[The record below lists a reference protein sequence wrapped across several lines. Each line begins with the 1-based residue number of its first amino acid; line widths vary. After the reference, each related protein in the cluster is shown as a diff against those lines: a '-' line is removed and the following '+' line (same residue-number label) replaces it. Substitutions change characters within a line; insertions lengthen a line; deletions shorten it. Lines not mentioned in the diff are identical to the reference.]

1 MDYGSYHFKRKEELW
16 CVLVSIVLSILAA
29 WILYKNIFGV
39 IVILIVYPFYK
50 NIYREKCIKRQQ
62 DELAGQFKDMI
73 LSVSAA
79 LLSGYAIENAWREA
93 EKEISELYGG
103 QSYMAVEL
111 KDMNAGIR
119 MNQPVEQLF
128 YEFALRS
135 RNEDIMNFSEVLRF
149 AKRSGGNFGKILH
162 RAAMRISEK
171 QEIEQEI
178 QTVIAGKRMEQ
189 TLMNVIPIGML
200 GYLNVTSNEFMEPL
214 YGNLFGIVVMTGAF
228 FAYLGALFLAK
239 KILQIKY

>member
-1 MDYGSYHFKRKEELW
+1 MDYGRYQFQKKEELW
-16 CVLVSIVLSILAA
+16 CIAVAGIISALAA
-29 WILYKNIFGV
+29 WLLYKSVFGMIVMFV
-39 IVILIVYPFYK
+39 IYPFYRK
-50 NIYREKCIKRQQ
+50 NYRETRIQRQQ
-62 DELAGQFKDMI
+62 SELVGQFKDMV

-93 EKEISELYGG
+93 EKEICELYGEH
-103 QSYMAVEL
+103 SYMAIEL

-135 RNEDIMNFSEVLRF
+135 GSEDIMNFSEVFRF
-149 AKRSGGNFGKILH
+149 AKRSGGNFGKILY

-189 TLMNVIPIGML
+189 AVMNIIPIGML
-200 GYLNVTSNEFMEPL
+200 GYLNMTSGDFMEPL
-214 YGNLFGIVVMTGAF
+214 YGNLFGVVVMTGAF
-228 FAYLGALFLAK
+228 IAYLGGFFLSK
-239 KILQIKY
+239 RMMQIKY

>member
-1 MDYGSYHFKRKEELW
+1 MDYGRYQLQRKEELW
-16 CVLVSIVLSILAA
+16 CILVAIVLSVFAA
-29 WILYKNIFGV
+29 WLLYKSIFGGS
-39 IVILIVYPFYK
+39 VILLIYPFYRK
-50 NIYREKCIKRQQ
+50 SYQEKCLKRQQ
-62 DELAGQFKDMI
+62 SELVSQFKDMI

-93 EKEISELYGG
+93 EKEISELYGE

-119 MNQPVEQLF
+119 MNQPIERLF

-135 RNEDIMNFSEVLRF
+135 RSEDIMNFSEVFRF
-149 AKRSGGNFGKILH
+149 AKRSGGNLGKILY

-178 QTVIAGKRMEQ
+178 QTVIAGKKMEQ
-189 TLMNVIPIGML
+189 TVMNVIPAGIL
-200 GYLNVTSNEFMEPL
+200 GYLNITSGDFMEPL
-214 YGNLFGIVVMTGAF
+214 YGNLFGVIVMTGAF
-228 FAYLGALFLAK
+228 LAYLGALFLSK
-239 KILQIKY
+239 KMMQVRY

>member
-1 MDYGSYHFKRKEELW
+1 MDYGKYRFQKKEEFL
-16 CVLVSIVLSILAA
+16 CVLVAIVLSALVA
-29 WILYKNIFGV
+29 WLLYKSTWGMFSG
-39 IVILIVYPFYK
+39 LIIYPL
-50 NIYREKCIKRQQ
+50 YRKAYQKKCIEKQQ
-62 DELAGQFKDMI
+62 RELLVQFKDMI

-79 LLSGYAIENAWREA
+79 LLSGYAIENAWKEA
-93 EKEISELYGG
+93 EKEIRELYGE

-111 KDMNAGIR
+111 REMNTGIR
-119 MNQPVEQLF
+119 MNQSVEQMF

-135 RNEDIMNFSEVLRF
+135 RSEDIMNFAEVFRF

-189 TLMNVIPIGML
+189 TVMNVIPVGIL
-200 GYLNVTSNEFMEPL
+200 GYMNVTSGDFMEPL
-214 YGNLFGIVVMTGAF
+214 YGNLFGVFVMTISLI
-228 FAYLGALFLAK
+228 AYLGALLLAK
-239 KILQIKY
+239 KMMQIKI

>member
-1 MDYGSYHFKRKEELW
+1 MDYGKYQFEKKEELR
-16 CVLVSIVLSILAA
+16 CILISVVFSILAA
-29 WILYKNIFGV
+29 WLLYKSVIGMLLI
-39 IVILIVYPFYK
+39 IVIYPFYK
-50 NIYREKCIKRQQ
+50 KTYRKKCIERQQ
-62 DELAGQFKDMI
+62 SELIGQFKDMI

-93 EKEISELYGG
+93 EKEICELYGE

-119 MNQPVEQLF
+119 MNQSVEQLF

-135 RNEDIMNFSEVLRF
+135 RNEDIMNFSEVFRY

-189 TLMNVIPIGML
+189 TVMNVIPVGIL
-200 GYLNVTSNEFMEPL
+200 GYLNVTAGDFMEPL
-214 YGNLFGIVVMTGAF
+214 YGNLFGNCVMTGAF
-228 FAYLGALFLAK
+228 AAYLGVIYVSG
-239 KILQIKY
+239 KIMRIKV